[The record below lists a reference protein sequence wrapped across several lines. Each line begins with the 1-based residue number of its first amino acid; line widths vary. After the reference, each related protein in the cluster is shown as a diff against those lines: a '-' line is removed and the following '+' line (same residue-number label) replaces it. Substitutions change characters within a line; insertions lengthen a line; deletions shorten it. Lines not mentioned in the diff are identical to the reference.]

1 MDNRP
6 IGVFDSGLGGLTAVK
21 ELRRLLPNEKIIYF
35 GDTGRVPYGSRS
47 RETIAKYARQDIGL
61 LLKFDVKMIVCA
73 CGTVSSVLGDGSGE
87 NLPVPFVRVLVPAA
101 QAACALSS
109 NSKIGVIGTT
119 ATIRSGEFGRII
131 RSIRP
136 DARVYGNA
144 CPLLVPIVEN
154 GLISKD
160 NPIAV
165 EAVRMYL
172 EPLKK
177 EGIDTLVLGCTH
189 YPLLYD
195 IINQYL
201 NYEVTLIDSGREAAR
216 SVRSSLAASDML
228 CDPEQ
233 EGDCQFYV
241 SDAIDGF
248 VQTAELFLGDTISQQ
263 VHRVDI
269 DTL

>member
-47 RETIAKYARQDIGL
+47 RETITKYARQDINFL
-61 LLKFDVKMIVCA
+61 LRHDVKMIVCA

-87 NLPVPFVRVLVPAA
+87 NLPVPFVGVLVPAA

-109 NSKIGVIGTT
+109 NSKIGVIGTHT
-119 ATIRSGEFGRII
+119 TIRSGEFGRII

-136 DARVYGNA
+136 EARVYGNA
-144 CPLLVPIVEN
+144 CPLLVPIVES
-154 GLISKD
+154 GLVAKD

-172 EPLKK
+172 EPLKR

-195 IINQYL
+195 IINEYL

-228 CDPEQ
+228 CDPAQ

-248 VQTAELFLGDTISQQ
+248 VQTAELFLGDTISEQ